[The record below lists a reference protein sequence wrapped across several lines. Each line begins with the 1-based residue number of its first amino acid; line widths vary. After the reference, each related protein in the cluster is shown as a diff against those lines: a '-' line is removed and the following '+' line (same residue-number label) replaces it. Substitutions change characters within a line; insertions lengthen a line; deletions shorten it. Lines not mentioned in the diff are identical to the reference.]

1 MAAFHVTASSVVVVH
16 ELRNDVVQVPLT
28 KQDELEKTLVFYS
41 LNESFDPAVG
51 PYLRLRPIGMMR
63 CDRFV

>member
-1 MAAFHVTASSVVVVH
+1 MAN
-16 ELRNDVVQVPLT
+16 LNLVPLEADDFVQMPLA
-28 KQDELEKTLVFYS
+28 KQDELEKALVFDR
-41 LNESFDPAVG
+41 LNDSFHPSIG